1 MQRLGFG
8 MVMMSIIWLSSCTEA
23 QYPIDPKPLYKID
36 KKYVGTWQEQK
47 EHQTY
52 VITKIDDYHYKIT
65 TSSKKGGTKT
75 YYKAYTSMVN
85 SCSFAN
91 ISEIQAGKVEGYA
104 ICRLMEVPKNSKQI
118 AIAFVKDS
126 TISKLGSSDELKSY
140 INAHINTPNFYSD
153 TGILVRVK

>member
-1 MQRLGFG
+1 MQRLGLVV
-8 MVMMSIIWLSSCTEA
+8 VMMSIFWLSSCNES
-23 QYPIDPKPLYKID
+23 QFPIDPKPLYKID

-47 EHQTY
+47 DHETY
-52 VITKIDDYHYKIT
+52 VISKIDDYHYKIT
-65 TSSKKGGTKT
+65 MSSKKDGTKAH
-75 YYKAYTSMVN
+75 YKAYTSIVN

-91 ISEIQAGKVEGYA
+91 ISELQVGEEEGYT

-126 TISKLGSSDELKSY
+126 TISKLGSSNELKSY
-140 INAHINTPNFYSD
+140 INAHINNPNFYSD